1 MGHEKRGHI
10 VRGIVISLLYSFALL
25 YLMSLFLSYP
35 PLFAAFAVSH
45 SSVYVGLVLFQ
56 LLFAPVD
63 TFLQVALTARSRANE
78 FEADAYSVATY
89 CEAEALVGALK
100 KLSRENLANL
110 TPHPLHVFL
119 TYSHPPVL
127 ARIAAIRAHGAA
139 CREQALPLT

>member
-1 MGHEKRGHI
+1 
-10 VRGIVISLLYSFALL
+10 
-25 YLMSLFLSYP
+25 MSLFLSYA

-78 FEADAYSVATY
+78 FEADRYSVETY
-89 CEAEALVGALK
+89 GEAEALVGALK

-119 TYSHPPVL
+119 SYSHPPVL
-127 ARIAAIRAHGAA
+127 ARIAAIRAHHAT
-139 CREQALPLT
+139 RRSRALL